1 MIALMK
7 RILSVSGPYQGRIKL
22 AFVFAFL
29 KAMLSKAPIGLS
41 FLALSAFLQGT
52 MTARLC
58 LWLAVGTV
66 GCVLL
71 ECLCQ
76 NIADRLQAAAGYMV
90 FADLRMELGR
100 HLRRLPMGYF
110 TEGNIGKIS
119 SVLSTDMVFIEENCM
134 HDIANMM
141 SYTFAQAILVL
152 WLAFLN
158 PWLGLA
164 ALVVVLIIWQLGR
177 ASLGSTLAHSDIR
190 QEQSEALTRAVLDY
204 VEGIGIAKTFN
215 LLGERSAQL
224 TENFARSRK
233 VSIEFEESQAP
244 WMRALY
250 LVCGLGSV
258 LIIPLSLWLYG
269 RGQLSI
275 TFLLGV
281 LLFVFD
287 LFGPIKA
294 LYSQATRLT
303 VMNACMD
310 RIEAVLAQPE
320 LPDRGRETLP
330 KAGGAPEVEFRNVT
344 FAYGEKEVLHDVSF
358 TLEKNRMLALV
369 GPSGG
374 GKSTVANLLSR
385 FWDVKQGQVLVR
397 GRDIRDIPLSVGPI
411 KALYSQATRLTVMN
425 ACMDRIE
432 AVLAQPELPDRG
444 RETLPKAGGAPE
456 VEFRNVTFAYG
467 EKEVL
472 HDVSFTLEKN
482 RMLALVGPSGGGK
495 STVANLL
502 SRFWDVKQ
510 GQILVRGRD
519 IRDIPLSDLMDQIS
533 MVFQRVYLFQDTVYN
548 NIAMGRTD
556 ATREEVYEAARKARC
571 YDFIM
576 ELPDGFDTVIGEGGA
591 SLSGGERQ
599 RISIA
604 RCILKDAP
612 IVILDEATA
621 SVDADNESYIQE
633 AITQLCRG
641 KTLLVIA
648 HRLNTIRHADE
659 ILVID
664 QGRIVQAGDHDKLMA
679 EEGIYRRFITAR
691 SNPTGWCR

>member
-1 MIALMK
+1 
-7 RILSVSGPYQGRIKL
+7 
-22 AFVFAFL
+22 
-29 KAMLSKAPIGLS
+29 
-41 FLALSAFLQGT
+41 
-52 MTARLC
+52 
-58 LWLAVGTV
+58 
-66 GCVLL
+66 
-71 ECLCQ
+71 
-76 NIADRLQAAAGYMV
+76 
-90 FADLRMELGR
+90 
-100 HLRRLPMGYF
+100 
-110 TEGNIGKIS
+110 
-119 SVLSTDMVFIEENCM
+119 M

-164 ALVVVLIIWQLGR
+164 ALVVVGIIWQLGR
-177 ASLGSTLAHSDIR
+177 ASLGSTLAHSDVR

-215 LLGERSAQL
+215 LLGERSEQL

-358 TLEKNRMLALV
+358 TLK
-369 GPSGG
+369 
-374 GKSTVANLLSR
+374 
-385 FWDVKQGQVLVR
+385 
-397 GRDIRDIPLSVGPI
+397 
-411 KALYSQATRLTVMN
+411 
-425 ACMDRIE
+425 
-432 AVLAQPELPDRG
+432 
-444 RETLPKAGGAPE
+444 
-456 VEFRNVTFAYG
+456 
-467 EKEVL
+467 
-472 HDVSFTLEKN
+472 KN

-664 QGRIVQAGDHDKLMA
+664 QGRIVQAGAHDTLME

-691 SNPTGWCR
+691 SNPTSWCR

>member
-1 MIALMK
+1 
-7 RILSVSGPYQGRIKL
+7 
-22 AFVFAFL
+22 
-29 KAMLSKAPIGLS
+29 
-41 FLALSAFLQGT
+41 
-52 MTARLC
+52 
-58 LWLAVGTV
+58 
-66 GCVLL
+66 
-71 ECLCQ
+71 
-76 NIADRLQAAAGYMV
+76 
-90 FADLRMELGR
+90 
-100 HLRRLPMGYF
+100 
-110 TEGNIGKIS
+110 
-119 SVLSTDMVFIEENCM
+119 M

-164 ALVVVLIIWQLGR
+164 ALVVVGIIWQLGR
-177 ASLGSTLAHSDIR
+177 ASLGSTLAHSDVR

-215 LLGERSAQL
+215 LLGERSEQL

-287 LFGPIKA
+287 LF
-294 LYSQATRLT
+294 
-303 VMNACMD
+303 
-310 RIEAVLAQPE
+310 
-320 LPDRGRETLP
+320 
-330 KAGGAPEVEFRNVT
+330 
-344 FAYGEKEVLHDVSF
+344 
-358 TLEKNRMLALV
+358 
-369 GPSGG
+369 
-374 GKSTVANLLSR
+374 
-385 FWDVKQGQVLVR
+385 
-397 GRDIRDIPLSVGPI
+397 GPI

-664 QGRIVQAGDHDKLMA
+664 QGRIVQAGAHDTLME

-691 SNPTGWCR
+691 SNPTSWCR

>member
-1 MIALMK
+1 MW
-7 RILSVSGPYQGRIKL
+7 G
-22 AFVFAFL
+22 
-29 KAMLSKAPIGLS
+29 
-41 FLALSAFLQGT
+41 
-52 MTARLC
+52 
-58 LWLAVGTV
+58 
-66 GCVLL
+66 
-71 ECLCQ
+71 
-76 NIADRLQAAAGYMV
+76 
-90 FADLRMELGR
+90 
-100 HLRRLPMGYF
+100 
-110 TEGNIGKIS
+110 EGG
-119 SVLSTDMVFIEENCM
+119 
-134 HDIANMM
+134 
-141 SYTFAQAILVL
+141 
-152 WLAFLN
+152 
-158 PWLGLA
+158 G
-164 ALVVVLIIWQLGR
+164 G
-177 ASLGSTLAHSDIR
+177 GG
-190 QEQSEALTRAVLDY
+190 
-204 VEGIGIAKTFN
+204 GIGIAKTFN
-215 LLGERSAQL
+215 LLGERSEQL

-258 LIIPLSLWLYG
+258 LTIPLSLWLYG

-287 LFGPIKA
+287 LF
-294 LYSQATRLT
+294 
-303 VMNACMD
+303 
-310 RIEAVLAQPE
+310 
-320 LPDRGRETLP
+320 
-330 KAGGAPEVEFRNVT
+330 
-344 FAYGEKEVLHDVSF
+344 
-358 TLEKNRMLALV
+358 
-369 GPSGG
+369 
-374 GKSTVANLLSR
+374 
-385 FWDVKQGQVLVR
+385 
-397 GRDIRDIPLSVGPI
+397 GPI

-664 QGRIVQAGDHDKLMA
+664 QGRIVQAGAHDTLME

-691 SNPTGWCR
+691 SNPASWCR

>member
-1 MIALMK
+1 MITLMK

-22 AFVFAFL
+22 AFIFAFL

-41 FLALSAFLQGT
+41 FLSLSAFLQGT
-52 MTARLC
+52 ITARWC

-134 HDIANMM
+134 HDIADMM
-141 SYTFAQAILVL
+141 CYTFAQAILVL

-258 LIIPLSLWLYG
+258 LMIPLSLWLYG

-320 LPDRGRETLP
+320 LPDRGRESFP
-330 KAGGAPEVEFRNVT
+330 KVGSAPEVEFRNVT

-358 TLEKNRMLALV
+358 TLEK
-369 GPSGG
+369 
-374 GKSTVANLLSR
+374 K
-385 FWDVKQGQVLVR
+385 
-397 GRDIRDIPLSVGPI
+397 
-411 KALYSQATRLTVMN
+411 
-425 ACMDRIE
+425 
-432 AVLAQPELPDRG
+432 
-444 RETLPKAGGAPE
+444 
-456 VEFRNVTFAYG
+456 
-467 EKEVL
+467 
-472 HDVSFTLEKN
+472 

-510 GQILVRGRD
+510 GQILVRGSD

-604 RCILKDAP
+604 RVFLKNPPIL
-612 IVILDEATA
+612 ILDEATSA
-621 SVDADNESYIQE
+621 LDNESERHIQKSLE
-633 AITQLCRG
+633 ELSRNRTTIT
-641 KTLLVIA
+641 IA
-648 HRLNTIRHADE
+648 HRLSTIRNADE
-659 ILVID
+659 IIVID
-664 QGRIVQAGDHDKLMA
+664 GQGIVERGSHKELLEKNGLYARYYEMQFEGL
-679 EEGIYRRFITAR
+679 EEA
-691 SNPTGWCR
+691 

>member
-1 MIALMK
+1 M
-7 RILSVSGPYQGRIKL
+7 
-22 AFVFAFL
+22 
-29 KAMLSKAPIGLS
+29 
-41 FLALSAFLQGT
+41 
-52 MTARLC
+52 
-58 LWLAVGTV
+58 
-66 GCVLL
+66 
-71 ECLCQ
+71 
-76 NIADRLQAAAGYMV
+76 
-90 FADLRMELGR
+90 
-100 HLRRLPMGYF
+100 
-110 TEGNIGKIS
+110 
-119 SVLSTDMVFIEENCM
+119 
-134 HDIANMM
+134 
-141 SYTFAQAILVL
+141 L

-164 ALVVVLIIWQLGR
+164 ALVVVGIIWQLGR
-177 ASLGSTLAHSDIR
+177 ASLGSTLAHSDVR

-215 LLGERSAQL
+215 LLGERSEQL

-287 LFGPIKA
+287 LF
-294 LYSQATRLT
+294 
-303 VMNACMD
+303 
-310 RIEAVLAQPE
+310 
-320 LPDRGRETLP
+320 
-330 KAGGAPEVEFRNVT
+330 
-344 FAYGEKEVLHDVSF
+344 
-358 TLEKNRMLALV
+358 
-369 GPSGG
+369 
-374 GKSTVANLLSR
+374 
-385 FWDVKQGQVLVR
+385 
-397 GRDIRDIPLSVGPI
+397 GPI

-679 EEGIYRRFITAR
+679 EEGIYRRFIIAR

>member
-1 MIALMK
+1 
-7 RILSVSGPYQGRIKL
+7 
-22 AFVFAFL
+22 
-29 KAMLSKAPIGLS
+29 
-41 FLALSAFLQGT
+41 
-52 MTARLC
+52 
-58 LWLAVGTV
+58 
-66 GCVLL
+66 
-71 ECLCQ
+71 
-76 NIADRLQAAAGYMV
+76 
-90 FADLRMELGR
+90 
-100 HLRRLPMGYF
+100 MGYF

-164 ALVVVLIIWQLGR
+164 ALVVVGIIWQLGR
-177 ASLGSTLAHSDIR
+177 ASLGSTLAHSDVR

-215 LLGERSAQL
+215 LLGERSEQL

-287 LFGPIKA
+287 LF
-294 LYSQATRLT
+294 
-303 VMNACMD
+303 
-310 RIEAVLAQPE
+310 
-320 LPDRGRETLP
+320 
-330 KAGGAPEVEFRNVT
+330 
-344 FAYGEKEVLHDVSF
+344 
-358 TLEKNRMLALV
+358 
-369 GPSGG
+369 
-374 GKSTVANLLSR
+374 
-385 FWDVKQGQVLVR
+385 
-397 GRDIRDIPLSVGPI
+397 GPI

-664 QGRIVQAGDHDKLMA
+664 QGRIVQAGDHETLMA

>member
-164 ALVVVLIIWQLGR
+164 ALVVVGIIWHLGR
-177 ASLGSTLAHSDIR
+177 ASLGSTLAHSDVR

-224 TENFARSRK
+224 TDNFARSRK

-320 LPDRGRETLP
+320 LSDRGREALP
-330 KAGGAPEVEFRNVT
+330 KAGSAPEVEFRNVT

-385 FWDVKQGQVLVR
+385 FWDVKQGQVLVPA
-397 GRDIRDIPLSVGPI
+397 GLSLPG
-411 KALYSQATRLTVMN
+411 YRL
-425 ACMDRIE
+425 
-432 AVLAQPELPDRG
+432 
-444 RETLPKAGGAPE
+444 
-456 VEFRNVTFAYG
+456 
-467 EKEVL
+467 
-472 HDVSFTLEKN
+472 
-482 RMLALVGPSGGGK
+482 
-495 STVANLL
+495 
-502 SRFWDVKQ
+502 
-510 GQILVRGRD
+510 
-519 IRDIPLSDLMDQIS
+519 
-533 MVFQRVYLFQDTVYN
+533 
-548 NIAMGRTD
+548 
-556 ATREEVYEAARKARC
+556 
-571 YDFIM
+571 
-576 ELPDGFDTVIGEGGA
+576 
-591 SLSGGERQ
+591 
-599 RISIA
+599 
-604 RCILKDAP
+604 
-612 IVILDEATA
+612 
-621 SVDADNESYIQE
+621 
-633 AITQLCRG
+633 
-641 KTLLVIA
+641 
-648 HRLNTIRHADE
+648 
-659 ILVID
+659 
-664 QGRIVQAGDHDKLMA
+664 
-679 EEGIYRRFITAR
+679 
-691 SNPTGWCR
+691 